1 MTRGDATRAASGAR
15 PAAGGRP
22 AAIFAPGE
30 APEAKTHDVRD
41 RKRRSF
47 KETAR

>member
-15 PAAGGRP
+15 PAVGGRP

-30 APEAKTHDVRD
+30 APEAKTLDVRD